1 MKTLKTIFI
10 ASFMMAAVG
19 VSAQNV
25 DEIVQKHIAARIRI
39 KWTECLQE
47 KKSKGRK

>member
-25 DEIVQKHIAARIRI
+25 KLTSIFILQYFPLEIKVFV
-39 KWTECLQE
+39 L
-47 KKSKGRK
+47 S